1 MFLLIEPLSF
11 IKEISMAKGIGGIPY
26 INLDPYLDIEGFKK
40 LHYEMCYGITK
51 SSKKEGNIC
60 KPGGIGDYQVLP
72 KPLFQAIEDY
82 YALSDDHEIKKYGK
96 AIGELSNRDEFVQY
110 LKLSLGA
117 YDPYKFIFIKSE
129 SGGWETRFDEKPW
142 TDDAQYFP
150 GLVNWLNSLTDTT
163 GQNVFE
169 YLGRVIFMLSEHDVT
184 MPRHRDIILPE
195 ENYTDHR
202 HEYIHIRSNIDKGFY
217 IADGP
222 HTKDEDLHWVD
233 CHACF
238 FNDQDWH
245 GGRHSNKQSFS
256 LRIDGKFTDKF
267 RKKIG
272 IDHLEYY

>member
-1 MFLLIEPLSF
+1 MIR
-11 IKEISMAKGIGGIPY
+11 GIGGNPF
-26 INLDPYLDIEGFKK
+26 INLDPFLDINGFNK
-40 LHYEMCYGITK
+40 LYYEMCYGITK
-51 SSKKEGNIC
+51 ARTKKEGNIC
-60 KPGGIGDYQVLP
+60 RPGGMGDFQALP
-72 KPLFQAIEDY
+72 KPLFQAIEEY
-82 YALSDDHEIKKYGK
+82 NSLPKDHEIKKYGK
-96 AIGELSNRDEFVQY
+96 MIGELNNRDEFVRF

-129 SGGWETRFDEKPW
+129 EGGWERRFEEKPW

-150 GLVNWLNSLTDTT
+150 GLVKWLETLADPT

-169 YLGRVIFMLSEHDVT
+169 YLGRVIFMMSEHDVK

-195 ENYTDHR
+195 EDYTDHR
-202 HEYIHIRSNIDKGFY
+202 HEYIHIRPNADKGFY

-222 HTKDEDLHWVD
+222 DTKDEDLHWVD

-245 GGRHSNKQSFS
+245 GGYHTERQSFS
-256 LRIDGKFTDKF
+256 LRIDGKFTKEF